1 MIKLMIADDQQLI
14 RDSLKLWGESQPDME
29 VLACAGDGIELYEAV
44 CKNVP
49 DIILMDVRMP
59 KLDGVSCTKK
69 IKENFPDVKIIIL
82 TTFDDDEY
90 VYNALKFGASGYL
103 LKGIAL
109 DELGKAIHTVYSGQS
124 MINPDIASKVFQMFY
139 KLANSDNS
147 IYIKANEAAELT
159 SAELKIIREVE
170 KGKSNKEIADYL
182 CLSEGTV
189 RNYITTILDK
199 LELRDRTQL
208 AIWAIQTSLN

>member
-1 MIKLMIADDQQLI
+1 MQ
-14 RDSLKLWGESQPDME
+14 
-29 VLACAGDGIELYEAV
+29 
-44 CKNVP
+44 
-49 DIILMDVRMP
+49 
-59 KLDGVSCTKK
+59 
-69 IKENFPDVKIIIL
+69 
-82 TTFDDDEY
+82 
-90 VYNALKFGASGYL
+90 
-103 LKGIAL
+103 
-109 DELGKAIHTVYSGQS
+109 
-124 MINPDIASKVFQMFY
+124 
-139 KLANSDNS
+139 
-147 IYIKANEAAELT
+147 ANEAAELT